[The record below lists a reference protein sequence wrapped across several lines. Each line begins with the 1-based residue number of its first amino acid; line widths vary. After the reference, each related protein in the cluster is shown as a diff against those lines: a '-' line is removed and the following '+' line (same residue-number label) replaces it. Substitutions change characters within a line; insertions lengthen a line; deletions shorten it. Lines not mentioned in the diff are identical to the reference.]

1 MERRPENMAT
11 ITSREHYIFFDLKEL
26 EKSMIMKRFSIFL
39 LLLIA
44 ACVMNAQ
51 VSTENYIRT
60 RKMLNDTGS
69 SYLDDIAYYDGLG
82 RPFQTVKKAVKN
94 GSPANKNLATLQEYD
109 ATGRE
114 GNSWLPIPINS
125 SVYLAPA
132 AFKSSAPGKYSNDS
146 RPYSQPF
153 YEASPLNR
161 ILQQYGPGA
170 VWYNAGRPVK
180 TEYLTNT
187 AALPLNCRYYTV
199 NDSYTLSGGSSSYA
213 AGQLSVVK
221 TMDEDMN
228 VSYNFTDKLGHLVL
242 TRQMQ
247 GSEPHDTYYV
257 YDEKGNLCFVLQPM
271 YQNSA
276 NLDLYAFQYKY
287 DGRNRCI
294 YKKFPGAQYIAYIY
308 DNADRLIYSQ
318 DARQR
323 SRKKLTFY
331 EYDLLGRLI
340 RQGECTD
347 DRSSTSDH
355 PGPNGEIPTSA
366 SMVYIQN
373 YYDDYS
379 FAGGSGFPTASFTKD
394 TSGHGKGFLT
404 GSSITVFGTD
414 MKIYVAHYY
423 DIKGRETK
431 TVQSNL
437 LGGYDVT
444 VTTYTFTDKPA
455 TVTHTHTANG
465 KSTWTEAYTYTY
477 DHANRISKVQHT
489 FGGTTITLYDA
500 LYDDFGRLMTKS
512 LHGSATNKLTYTYN
526 LRGWLTEITGA
537 RFTQNMYYNTGVGTA
552 KYNGS
557 ISSMTWKAGNE
568 STVRGYKFTY
578 DGLDRLLNGTYGEG
592 EQLNS
597 NSGRYSENVTGYD
610 KNGNITG
617 LERYGRSGYSSYGM
631 CDALTYTLNGNQMTR
646 VDDLVSIGAGN
657 DETDFK
663 DAVKQANEY
672 TYDANGNLTK
682 DLNKGI
688 TGITYNCLNLP
699 NAVTFSDG
707 STITYIYSADGTK
720 LRAVHKI
727 GSVTTTTDY
736 CDNVIYENNTAKL
749 LLTGEGYISLS
760 DKKYHYYLQDHQGNN
775 RVVVDK
781 DGNVKETNHYY
792 PFGGVF
798 ASTGSVQPYK
808 YNGKELDTKK
818 GLNWYD
824 YGARMYDLALGRWHV
839 MDPLAEKYCGVSPYT
854 YCKNNPINR
863 IDPDGNDDY
872 VIEPRGRLHNMT
884 IESQRGKSE
893 FDRLYNSS
901 RTRKIKRG
909 NKSIK
914 VSDTKLLSGM
924 VKMQTKHAGY
934 KTAGSTQNLQD
945 AAEVFKFAADNSK
958 AEWRLD
964 VYDDNGAKTAVVAT
978 KQSEDHVQNADEA
991 MDGLAVEGNQVV
1003 NIHSHPNPLGTKG
1016 GSSDDMRNAKSSPA
1030 RNAVYF
1036 KANQTLYEYN
1046 STRSQIKGMSAN
1058 TADDILRQMGLK

>member
-1 MERRPENMAT
+1 
-11 ITSREHYIFFDLKEL
+11 
-26 EKSMIMKRFSIFL
+26 MKRFSIFL

-60 RKMLNDTGS
+60 RRMLNDTGS

-82 RPFQTVKKAVKN
+82 RPFQTVQKAVKN
-94 GSPANKNLATLQEYD
+94 GSPVNKNLATLQEYD

-114 GNSWLPIPINS
+114 GNSWLPIPISS

-161 ILQQYGPGA
+161 ILQQCGPGTA
-170 VWYNAGRPVK
+170 WYNAGRPVK

-187 AALPLNCRYYTV
+187 ATLPLNCRCYTV

-213 AGQLSVVK
+213 AGQLLVVK

-228 VSYNFTDKLGHLVL
+228 VSYSFTDKLGHLVL

-287 DGRNRCI
+287 DGRNRCV
-294 YKKFPGAQYIAYIY
+294 YKKLPGAKHITYTYNDDDQ
-308 DNADRLIYSQ
+308 LIYSQ
-318 DARQR
+318 DGRQR
-323 SRKKLTFY
+323 SQKKLTY
-331 EYDLLGRLI
+331 YKYDYLR
-340 RQGECTD
+340 RMTCWGECTD
-347 DRSSTSDH
+347 DRPSISDRVEFKS
-355 PGPNGEIPTSA
+355 EIPTSIP
-366 SMVYIQN
+366 VIYVRN

-379 FAGGSGFPTASFTKD
+379 FVGGSDFPAFSFIKD
-394 TSGHGKGFLT
+394 TAGHGKGLLT
-404 GSSITVFGTD
+404 GSCITILGTD

-512 LHGSATNKLTYTYN
+512 LHGSTTSKLTYTYN

-578 DGLDRLLNGTYGEG
+578 DGLDRLQNAIYGESASI
-592 EQLNS
+592 NA
-597 NSGRYSENVTGYD
+597 NTNRFSEKVTAYD
-610 KNGNITG
+610 KNGNI
-617 LERYGRSGYSSYGM
+617 LALQRYGQTIASAYGLI
-631 CDALTYTLNGNQMTR
+631 DNLKITLNGNQLKSVNDAIATMAYNN
-646 VDDLVSIGAGN
+646 SFEFKNGAN
-657 DETDFK
+657 ATT
-663 DAVKQANEY
+663 EY
-672 TYDANGNLTK
+672 MYDANGNLTK
-682 DLNKGI
+682 DLNKNI
-688 TGITYNCLNLP
+688 TDIQYNFLNLP
-699 NAVTFSDG
+699 DMVTFSDG
-707 STITYIYSADGTK
+707 STISYLYSADGVK
-720 LRAVHKI
+720 LRTIHKI
-727 GSVTTTTDY
+727 GSTTTTTYY
-736 CDNVIYENNTAKL
+736 CNNVVYENGVQKL
-749 LLTGEGYISLS
+749 LLTEEGYLSLN
-760 DKKYHYYLQDHQGNN
+760 DNKYHYYLKDHQGNN
-775 RVVVDK
+775 RVVINQN
-781 DGNVKETNHYY
+781 GNVEETNHYY

-798 ASTGSVQPYK
+798 ASSQNVQPYK

-818 GLNWYD
+818 GLNLYD
-824 YGARMYDLALGRWHV
+824 YGARQYDAAIGRFTT
-839 MDPLAEKYCGVSPYT
+839 MDPMTEKYYEWSPYT

-884 IESQRGKSE
+884 HESQRGKSE

-901 RTRKIKRG
+901 GTIKIQRG
-909 NKSIK
+909 KKSIK

-924 VKMQTKHAGY
+924 LKMQSGKY
-934 KTAGSTQNLQD
+934 KNYGTVGSTENLDD
-945 AAEVFKFAADNSK
+945 AARVFKFAADNSN

-964 VYDDNGAKTAVVAT
+964 VYDDNGTKTAVIAT
-978 KQSEDHVQNADEA
+978 KQDGDHVQNADKA
-991 MDGLAVEGNQVV
+991 KRYVGAKGDQRV
-1003 NIHSHPNPLGTKG
+1003 NMHSHPNSNGTKG
-1016 GSSDDMRNAKSSPA
+1016 GSPDDISNARQSPTRNI
-1030 RNAVYF
+1030 VYF

-1046 STRSQIKGMSAN
+1046 GSQSKIKEMPIETS
-1058 TADDILRQMGLK
+1058 DDILKQMGLK

>member
-1 MERRPENMAT
+1 
-11 ITSREHYIFFDLKEL
+11 
-26 EKSMIMKRFSIFL
+26 MKRFSIFL

-60 RKMLNDTGS
+60 RRMLNDTGS

-82 RPFQTVKKAVKN
+82 RPFQTVQKAVKN
-94 GSPANKNLATLQEYD
+94 GSPVNKNLATLQEYD

-114 GNSWLPIPINS
+114 GNSWLPIPISS

-161 ILQQYGPGA
+161 ILQQYGPGTA
-170 VWYNAGRPVK
+170 WYNAGRPVK

-187 AALPLNCRYYTV
+187 ATLPLNCRCYTV

-213 AGQLSVVK
+213 AGQLLVVK

-228 VSYNFTDKLGHLVL
+228 VSYSFTDKLGHLVL

-287 DGRNRCI
+287 DGRNRCV
-294 YKKFPGAQYIAYIY
+294 YKKLPGAKHITYTYNDDDQ
-308 DNADRLIYSQ
+308 LIYSQ
-318 DARQR
+318 DGRQR
-323 SRKKLTFY
+323 SQKKLTY
-331 EYDLLGRLI
+331 YKYDYLR
-340 RQGECTD
+340 RMTCWGECTD
-347 DRSSTSDH
+347 DRPSISDRVEFKS
-355 PGPNGEIPTSA
+355 EIPTSIP
-366 SMVYIQN
+366 VIYVRN

-379 FAGGSGFPTASFTKD
+379 FVGGSDFPAFSFIKD
-394 TSGHGKGFLT
+394 TAGHGKGLLT
-404 GSSITVFGTD
+404 GSCITILGTD

-512 LHGSATNKLTYTYN
+512 LHGSTTSKLTYTYN

-578 DGLDRLLNGTYGEG
+578 DGLDRLQNAIYGESASI
-592 EQLNS
+592 NA
-597 NSGRYSENVTGYD
+597 NTNRFSEKVTAYD
-610 KNGNITG
+610 KNGNI
-617 LERYGRSGYSSYGM
+617 LALQRYGQTIASAYGLI
-631 CDALTYTLNGNQMTR
+631 DNLKITLNGNQLKSVNDAIATMAYNN
-646 VDDLVSIGAGN
+646 SFEFKNGAN
-657 DETDFK
+657 ATT
-663 DAVKQANEY
+663 EY
-672 TYDANGNLTK
+672 MYDANGNLTK
-682 DLNKGI
+682 DLNKNI
-688 TGITYNCLNLP
+688 TDIQYNFLNLP
-699 NAVTFSDG
+699 DIVTFSDG
-707 STITYIYSADGTK
+707 STISYLYSADGVK
-720 LRAVHKI
+720 LRTIHKI
-727 GSVTTTTDY
+727 GSTTTTTYY
-736 CDNVIYENNTAKL
+736 CNNVVYENGVQKL
-749 LLTGEGYISLS
+749 LLTEEGYLSLN
-760 DKKYHYYLQDHQGNN
+760 DNKYHYYLKDHQGNN
-775 RVVVDK
+775 RVVINQN
-781 DGNVKETNHYY
+781 GNVEETNHYY

-798 ASTGSVQPYK
+798 ASSQNVQPYK

-818 GLNWYD
+818 GLNLYD
-824 YGARMYDLALGRWHV
+824 YGARQYDAAIGRFTT
-839 MDPLAEKYCGVSPYT
+839 MDPMTEKYYEWSPYT

-884 IESQRGKSE
+884 HESQRGKSE

-901 RTRKIKRG
+901 GTIKIQRG
-909 NKSIK
+909 KKSIK

-924 VKMQTKHAGY
+924 LKMQSGKY
-934 KTAGSTQNLQD
+934 KNYGTVGSTENLDD
-945 AAEVFKFAADNSK
+945 AARVFKFAADNSN

-964 VYDDNGAKTAVVAT
+964 VYDDNGTKTAVIAT
-978 KQSEDHVQNADEA
+978 KQDGDHVQNADKA
-991 MDGLAVEGNQVV
+991 KRYVGAKGDQRV
-1003 NIHSHPNPLGTKG
+1003 NMHSHPNSNGTKG
-1016 GSSDDMRNAKSSPA
+1016 GSPDDISNARQSPTRNI
-1030 RNAVYF
+1030 VYF

-1046 STRSQIKGMSAN
+1046 GSQSKIKEMPIETS
-1058 TADDILRQMGLK
+1058 DDILKQMGLK